1 MIDFVGTRDGE
12 AFEGGSGDDVSLE
25 LGSGRMIPGFEDGI
39 VGMNAG
45 DEKTLD
51 LTFPD
56 DYTKEELQG
65 AAVQFAI
72 TVKEVKTL
80 ELAPLDETLFAA
92 YGVED
97 GGEDTFRA
105 EVRKNMERELRNA
118 VQNHVKQQVLDAVIE
133 AHADLDI
140 PSALVAQEVDAM
152 RGQMFQQFGGTPN
165 KDLDLKSLLPDDMFK
180 EQADKRVKLGLL
192 LSEMLGKFD
201 LKADPAK
208 IRETIED
215 IASTYQEPEEV
226 INWYYSE
233 NEQLAQVESRV
244 LEDQLVDKLL
254 ESAKIE
260 EQACS
265 YQEALATARPPQG

>member
-1 MIDFVGTRDGE
+1 
-12 AFEGGSGDDVSLE
+12 
-25 LGSGRMIPGFEDGI
+25 
-39 VGMNAG
+39 
-45 DEKTLD
+45 
-51 LTFPD
+51 
-56 DYTKEELQG
+56 
-65 AAVQFAI
+65 
-72 TVKEVKTL
+72 
-80 ELAPLDETLFAA
+80 
-92 YGVED
+92 
-97 GGEDTFRA
+97 
-105 EVRKNMERELRNA
+105 
-118 VQNHVKQQVLDAVIE
+118 VLDAVIE